1 MNQNKHYKIEHYK
14 ICKLLHDSNVSKFM
28 TNQWIEVNGLSGSQ
42 YKNKSLRFKTPMLIS
57 DLCDYSDVYIIMK
70 GTIIVK
76 DTNL

>member
-1 MNQNKHYKIEHYK
+1 
-14 ICKLLHDSNVSKFM
+14 M